1 MTVPRG
7 VLMDGALTRRRFLG
21 GALVLAAAPALASC
35 RRATDASGD
44 AADAQADGAVDVPG
58 DVTQVSQKTVG
69 NWTVP
74 DGTFLTPERYAMLLA
89 AFDALIPGDA
99 SSPGATE
106 ARAAWFVDQLLGAFF
121 VDPPR
126 IYAGG
131 PFSGRH
137 GGLDGFSQWQPLTR
151 VENLRW
157 RTYLEGSQGK
167 PEREWNGPVVGLQ
180 AQYNSG
186 LDALDALAQK
196 TLGKGLASVDADA
209 VAGLFDSAD
218 ADFLNQ
224 LYIHV
229 VEGMYSDPAY
239 GGNFEQKGWKLIDY
253 EGDRQPIGYTA
264 RQMSHP
270 EEG

>member
-1 MTVPRG
+1 MTVSRNP
-7 VLMDGALTRRRFLG
+7 LTRRRFLG
-21 GALVLAAAPALASC
+21 GAVILAAAPALVSC
-35 RRATDASGD
+35 RRD
-44 AADAQADGAVDVPG
+44 AATGENDAGSNSQADGTVDVPG
-58 DVTQVSQKTVG
+58 DVTQVVQKTVG
-69 NWTVP
+69 NWSVP

-99 SSPGATE
+99 ASPGATQVH
-106 ARAAWFVDQLLGAFF
+106 AAWYLDQLLGAFS

-137 GGLDGFSQWQPLTR
+137 GGLDGFSHFQPLTR
-151 VENLRW
+151 VETLRW
-157 RTYLEGSQGK
+157 RTYLEGSNGK
-167 PEREWNGPVVGLQ
+167 PEREWNGPVTGLQ
-180 AQYNSG
+180 TQYNTG
-186 LDALDALAQK
+186 LDTLDALAQK
-196 TLGKGLASVDADA
+196 TLGKGLAEADRDA
-209 VAGLFDSAD
+209 VSGLLGAAD
-218 ADFLNQ
+218 ADFVNQ

-229 VEGMYSDPAY
+229 VEAMYGDPVY
-239 GGNFEQKGWKLIDY
+239 GGNFEQAGWKLIGY

>member
-1 MTVPRG
+1 MTVSRNP
-7 VLMDGALTRRRFLG
+7 LTRRRFLG
-21 GALVLAAAPALASC
+21 GAVILAAAPALASC
-35 RRATDASGD
+35 RRQTAAEGSDAS
-44 AADAQADGAVDVPG
+44 ADAQADGTVDGSG
-58 DVTQVSQKTVG
+58 DGAQVVQKTVG
-69 NWTVP
+69 NWTIP
-74 DGTFLTPERYAMLLA
+74 DGTHLTPERYAMLLA

-106 ARAAWFVDQLLGAFF
+106 AHAAWYVDQLLGAFL

-137 GGLDGFSQWQPLTR
+137 GGLDSFSHFQPLTR
-151 VENLRW
+151 VETLRW

-167 PEREWNGPVVGLQ
+167 PEREWNGPVAGLQ
-180 AQYNSG
+180 AQYNDG

-196 TLGKGLASVDADA
+196 TLGKGLAASDRDA
-209 VAGLFDSAD
+209 VSGLFDAAD
-218 ADFLNQ
+218 ADFVNQ

-229 VEGMYSDPAY
+229 VEGMYSDPVY
-239 GGNFEQKGWKLIDY
+239 GGNFEQAGWKLIDY
-253 EGDRQPIGYTA
+253 EGDRQPIGYTS